1 MPEVEPRILAAW
13 REWLAALASDPSAAI
28 AAAQV
33 YGELSPDGRDAW
45 LDALEEDLPMLG
57 VPRVALYAP
66 LLTME
71 HEKDRLER
79 IRRALGEDV
88 SPPSARNTWAIRGV
102 ASDRTRVALLVAPL
116 YAEFVQM
123 LSCRYSPHEG
133 FVWVRHEPILRAS
146 DAPLAGALVDGVEL
160 EPTPLKPVVEE
171 LALAVLA
178 QRRRGADLPSPMVGF
193 ADLFAA
199 KIDGDTVS

>member
-1 MPEVEPRILAAW
+1 MSEVEPRILAAW

-88 SPPSARNTWAIRGV
+88 SPPSARA
-102 ASDRTRVALLVAPL
+102 
-116 YAEFVQM
+116 
-123 LSCRYSPHEG
+123 
-133 FVWVRHEPILRAS
+133 
-146 DAPLAGALVDGVEL
+146 
-160 EPTPLKPVVEE
+160 TP
-171 LALAVLA
+171 
-178 QRRRGADLPSPMVGF
+178 G
-193 ADLFAA
+193 
-199 KIDGDTVS
+199 